1 MGALIQE
8 KQEENG
14 FHTLPILLLSLSHFV
29 HDVYS
34 SFLAPLLPL
43 LIEKLA
49 LSLTQAGFL
58 SAVMQLPALINPVL
72 GMVADRTSLRYLVI
86 LAPTLTAVPM
96 SLIGVA
102 PSYGVLIILLL
113 CAGIS
118 VALFHVP
125 APVMIA
131 RLAGAQKGRG
141 MSFFMTGGELA
152 RMVGPVLAVAAVS
165 LFGLSGFW
173 PIMIVGMATSL
184 LLYLLLRR
192 IDLNFHN
199 RKESISLGQTFT
211 SMRHI
216 LLPLAFILVA
226 RSFMHGSLTAFLPT
240 YIKSESGSLWMGGAA
255 LALFEAAGVLG
266 VMLAGSLSDSLGR
279 KRMLLYSLIGAPI
292 GLAGFVLVP
301 DWLRILPLAMTG
313 FTLLSTTPVM
323 LALVQEH
330 AHKSPATANGLF
342 LMTAFVARSSVVV
355 VVGFLA
361 DHWGLHATYLFSAVA
376 GMSAIPF
383 ILRLPSE
390 KKGSGAAI

>member
-1 MGALIQE
+1 MDNQTEGKAQD
-8 KQEENG
+8 NG
-14 FHTLPILLLSLSHFV
+14 FRTLPILLLSFSHFV

-43 LIEKLA
+43 LIEKLT
-49 LSLTQAGFL
+49 LTLTQAGFL
-58 SAVMQLPALINPVL
+58 AAVMQLPALINPVL
-72 GMVADRTSLRYLVI
+72 GMIADRTSLRYLVI

-102 PSYGVLIILLL
+102 PSYGVLILLLL

-125 APVMIA
+125 APVMVA
-131 RLAGAQKGRG
+131 RLAGSQKGKG

-152 RMVGPVLAVAAVS
+152 RMVGPLLAVGAVS

-173 PIMIVGMATSL
+173 PIMVVGMATSV
-184 LLYLLLRR
+184 LLYVRLRR

-199 RKESISLGQTFT
+199 KKESISLARTVT
-211 SMRHI
+211 SMQHI
-216 LLPLAFILVA
+216 LVPLAFILIA
-226 RSFMHGSLTAFLPT
+226 RSFMHGALTAFLPT
-240 YIKSESGSLWMGGAA
+240 YIRSESGSLWLGGAA
-255 LALFEAAGVLG
+255 LALFEAAGVAG

-279 KRMLLYSLIGAPI
+279 KRMLLISLIGAPI

-301 DWLRILPLAMTG
+301 DWLRALPLALTG

-355 VVGFLA
+355 LVGFLA
-361 DHWGLHATYLFSAVA
+361 DHWGLHTTYLLSAVA
-376 GMSAIPF
+376 GLTAIPF
-383 ILRLPSE
+383 ILRLPAE
-390 KKGSGAAI
+390 QHHTG